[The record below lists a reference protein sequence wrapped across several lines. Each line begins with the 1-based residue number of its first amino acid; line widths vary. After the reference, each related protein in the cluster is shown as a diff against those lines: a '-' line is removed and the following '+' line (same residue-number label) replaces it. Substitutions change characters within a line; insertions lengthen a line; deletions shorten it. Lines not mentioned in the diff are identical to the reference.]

1 MLASGRQRLAA
12 RWDPPFWIGDREFSA
27 ADLELVCETVKRFPL
42 LSRWELALTICEN
55 LPWAA
60 PSGRPRVH
68 SCLVLLEQLAAAG
81 RVVLPA
87 KVAQGPRR
95 PRAVRAGALPPVT
108 VVASLADVR
117 PVTVE
122 PVPPEERPLWDATV
136 AAEHAQGF
144 RRAFG
149 AHQRYWIRGRF
160 QGQPVILGG
169 LLFAAPAR
177 HVACR
182 DVWLG
187 WTPFQRKRFRY
198 RLVANSRFLIRVG
211 VAVPHL
217 ASHALAL
224 ALRRLRAD
232 WLGRFG
238 YEPVVV
244 ETFVRAPRRGTC
256 YRAANWVHL
265 GQTTG
270 TGRQDRRYGEAGS
283 VKEVFAY
290 PLVADFRRALVAD
303 GSTAAL
309 AAKEG
314 PTVPAD
320 QPIPPERALEHIRQ
334 RFELLSPWLDEK
346 QRRLLAAVEAK
357 LLGPARA
364 AEVAAAVHLAPR
376 TVQAGLRE
384 LADPASIE
392 PERIRRPGGG
402 RKPLTARDPEL
413 RDALAR
419 LVAQATR
426 GDPES
431 PLCWTNKSTRDLAA
445 ALQGQGHVVSHSAVG
460 HLLHDMGYSLQANRK
475 LREGEMPVA
484 DRDAQ
489 FRRINADVQD
499 HQRRGQP
506 VISID
511 TKKRELI
518 GNFKNGGREWEP
530 KKHPVAVEMHDFP
543 TELGKVS
550 PHGVFD
556 VTRNEAMVTVGTD
569 HDTAVFAINS
579 IQSWWTA
586 MGQAAYPQAT
596 ALLITADGGGSN
608 SPRCRLWRT
617 QLQRL
622 ADAIGLTIELRH
634 FPPGTSKWNAIE
646 HRLFSYISINTR
658 GRPLT
663 SHAVIV
669 NLIAHTTTAA
679 GLKVRCHLDQT
690 PYPTGV
696 AVTDEELERVQIER
710 DEFHPDW
717 NYRIRPHARSQSGA

>member
-1 MLASGRQRLAA
+1 MAR
-12 RWDPPFWIGDREFSA
+12 RWDPPFWVGDREFSA
-27 ADLELVCETVKRFPL
+27 ADLEQIRETAARFPR

-60 PSGRPRVH
+60 PNGRPRVH

-87 KVAQGPRR
+87 KAPQGARR
-95 PRAVRAGALPPVT
+95 RRAASAEALPPVA
-108 VVASLADVR
+108 VVASLAEVR

-122 PVPPEERPLWDATV
+122 PVPAEEQPLWDATM
-136 AAEHAQGF
+136 AAEHAEGF

-160 QGQPVILGG
+160 QGQPVVLGG
-169 LLFAAPAR
+169 LLFAAAAR

-198 RLVANSRFLIRVG
+198 RVVANSRFLVRVG
-211 VAVPHL
+211 VQVPHL

-224 ALRRLRAD
+224 ALRRLRQD

-238 YEPVVV
+238 YEPVAV

-270 TGRQDRRYGEAGS
+270 TGRQDRRYGEPGS

-290 PLVADFRRALVAD
+290 PLVADWRQALVAD
-303 GSTAAL
+303 SSTAAP
-309 AAKEG
+309 AKEG
-314 PTVPAD
+314 QTVPAD
-320 QPIPPERALEHIRQ
+320 LPPPPEQTLEHIRQ
-334 RFELLSPWLDEK
+334 RFALLSPWLDEK

-357 LLGPARA
+357 LLGPERA
-364 AEVAAAVHLAPR
+364 AEVAALVHLAPR
-376 TVQAGLRE
+376 TVRAGLRE
-384 LADPASIE
+384 LADPGSIE
-392 PERIRRPGGG
+392 PERVRRQGGG
-402 RKPLTARDPEL
+402 RKPLTELHPEL
-413 RDALAR
+413 REALGQ
-419 LVAQATR
+419 LVAPATR

-431 PLCWTNKSTRDLAA
+431 PLCWTNKSTRDLAK
-445 ALQGQGHVVSHSAVG
+445 ALQAQGHILSHSTVA
-460 HLLHDMGYSLQANRK
+460 HLLRDMGFSLQANRK
-475 LREGEMPVA
+475 LREGKTSVA

-489 FRRINADVQD
+489 FHRINADVQD
-499 HQRRGQP
+499 YQRRGQP

-511 TKKRELI
+511 TKKKEMI
-518 GNFKNGGREWEP
+518 GNFKNGGRECEP
-530 KKHPVAVEMHDFP
+530 QKHPVAVEMHDFP
-543 TELGKVS
+543 TELGKAS
-550 PHGVFD
+550 PYGVFD
-556 VTRNEAMVTVGTD
+556 VTRNEALVNVGTD

-579 IQSWWTA
+579 IQSWWTV
-586 MGQAAYPQAT
+586 MGHAAYPEAT

-608 SPRCRLWRT
+608 NPRCRLWRT

-622 ADAIGLTIELRH
+622 ADVSGLTIELRH

-646 HRLFSYISINTR
+646 HRLFSYISINSR
-658 GRPLT
+658 GRPFT
-663 SHAVIV
+663 SHEVLV
-669 NLIAHTTTAA
+669 NMIGHTTTAR
-679 GLKVRCHLDQT
+679 GLKVRCQLD
-690 PYPTGV
+690 PASYPTGV
-696 AVTDEELERVQIER
+696 VVTDEELERVQIER
-710 DEFHPDW
+710 DEFHPEW
-717 NYRIRPHARSQSGA
+717 NYRIRPNAPNLCSSWKRT

>member
-1 MLASGRQRLAA
+1 MYETA
-12 RWDPPFWIGDREFSA
+12 R
-27 ADLELVCETVKRFPL
+27 RFPR

-55 LPWAA
+55 LPWGA
-60 PSGRPRVH
+60 PNGRPRVH

-87 KVAQGPRR
+87 KVAQGRRR
-95 PRAVRAGALPPVT
+95 PRAVRAEALPPVA
-108 VVASLADVR
+108 VVARLADVR
-117 PVTVE
+117 PVTVD
-122 PVPPEERPLWDATV
+122 PVPPDEQPLWDATV
-136 AAEHAQGF
+136 EAEHAQGF

-149 AHQRYWIRGRF
+149 AHQRYWIHGRF

-169 LLFAAPAR
+169 LLFAAAAR

-182 DVWLG
+182 DGWLG

-198 RLVANSRFLIRVG
+198 RLVANSRFLIRTG
-211 VAVPHL
+211 VQVPHL

-224 ALRRLRAD
+224 ALRRLPKD
-232 WLGRFG
+232 WLDRFG

-270 TGRQDRRYGEAGS
+270 TGRQDRRYGEPGS

-290 PLVADFRRALVAD
+290 PLVTNFRQALVAD
-303 GSTAAL
+303 GSPATL

-314 PTVPAD
+314 HTVPTD
-320 QPIPPERALEHIRQ
+320 LPTPNELALQHIRQ
-334 RFELLSPWLDEK
+334 RFALLSPWLDEK

-357 LLGPARA
+357 LLGPERA
-364 AEVAAAVHLAPR
+364 AEVAALVHLSPR
-376 TVQAGLRE
+376 TVRAGLRE
-384 LADPASIE
+384 LADPGSIE

-402 RKPLTARDPEL
+402 RKPLTELHPEL
-413 RDALAR
+413 RDALAQ
-419 LVAQATR
+419 LVAPATR

-431 PLCWTNKSTRDLAA
+431 PLCWTNKSSRDLAD
-445 ALQGQGHVVSHSAVG
+445 ALQSQGHAISDRTVAK
-460 HLLHDMGYSLQANRK
+460 LLHEMGYSLQANRK
-475 LREGEMPVA
+475 LREGKMPVA

-499 HQRRGQP
+499 YQRRGQP

-530 KKHPVAVEMHDFP
+530 KKQPVAVEMHDFP

-569 HDTAVFAINS
+569 HDTAVFAVNS

-586 MGQAAYPQAT
+586 MGQAAYPQAKE
-596 ALLITADGGGSN
+596 LLITADGGGSN
-608 SPRCRLWRT
+608 NPRCRLWRT

-622 ADAIGLTIELRH
+622 ADASGLRIEVRH

-646 HRLFSYISINTR
+646 HRLFSYITINAR
-658 GRPLT
+658 GRPFT
-663 SHAVIV
+663 SHEVIV
-669 NLIAHTTTAA
+669 NVIAHTTTAA
-679 GLKVRCHLDQT
+679 GLKVHCQLDKT

-696 AVTDEELERVQIER
+696 EVTDEELERVQIER
-710 DEFHPDW
+710 HEFHPEW
-717 NYRIRPHARSQSGA
+717 NYRIRPRIRSESDA

>member
-1 MLASGRQRLAA
+1 M
-12 RWDPPFWIGDREFSA
+12 
-27 ADLELVCETVKRFPL
+27 CETAGRFPQ

-55 LPWAA
+55 LPWEA
-60 PSGRPRVH
+60 PNGRPRVH

-81 RVVLPA
+81 RVVLPP
-87 KVAQGPRR
+87 KRPQGPRR
-95 PRAVRAGALPPVT
+95 ARAARANALPPIAI
-108 VVASLADVR
+108 VASLTDVR

-122 PVPPEERPLWDATV
+122 PVPADEQPRWDATM

-149 AHQRYWIRGRF
+149 AHQRYWIHGLF

-169 LLFAAPAR
+169 LLFAASAR

-187 WTPFQRKRFRY
+187 WGPLQRKRFRY

-211 VAVPHL
+211 VQVPHL

-224 ALRRLRAD
+224 ALRRLPGD

-244 ETFVRAPRRGTC
+244 ETFVRAPWRGTC

-265 GQTTG
+265 GQTRG

-283 VKEVFAY
+283 VKDVFAY
-290 PLVADFRRALVAD
+290 PMVANFRAALVAE
-303 GSTAAL
+303 GRPPAP

-314 PTVPAD
+314 QTVPDLPMPDDLVA
-320 QPIPPERALEHIRQ
+320 EHIRQ
-334 RFELLSPWLDEK
+334 RFELLSPWLNEK

-357 LLGPARA
+357 LLGPERA
-364 AEVAAAVHLAPR
+364 GQVAALVHLTPR
-376 TVQAGLRE
+376 TIRTGLRE
-384 LADPASIE
+384 LAEPGSIE
-392 PERIRRPGGG
+392 PERVRRPGGG
-402 RKPLTARDPEL
+402 RKPLTQLHPEL

-419 LVAQATR
+419 LVALATR

-431 PLCWTNKSTRDLAA
+431 PLCWTNKSTRDLAD
-445 ALQGQGHVVSHSAVG
+445 ALQAQGHAVSDRTVAK
-460 HLLHDMGYSLQANRK
+460 LLHEMGYSLQANRK
-475 LREGEMPVA
+475 LREGRMPVP

-499 HQRRGQP
+499 YQRRGQP

-511 TKKRELI
+511 TKKKELI

-530 KKHPVAVEMHDFP
+530 KKQPVTVDVHDFP

-550 PHGVFD
+550 PYGVFD

-569 HDTAVFAINS
+569 HDTAVFAVNS
-579 IQSWWTA
+579 IQTWWTA
-586 MGQAAYPQAT
+586 LGQAAYPQAKE
-596 ALLITADGGGSN
+596 LLITADGGGGN
-608 SPRCRLWRT
+608 NPRCRLWRT

-622 ADAIGLTIELRH
+622 ADTSGLRIEVRH

-646 HRLFSYISINTR
+646 HRLFSYITINAR
-658 GRPLT
+658 GRPFT
-663 SHAVIV
+663 SHEVIV
-669 NLIAHTTTAA
+669 NVIAHTTTAA
-679 GLKVRCHLDQT
+679 GLKVHCQMDRT
-690 PYPTGV
+690 PYPTGIE
-696 AVTDEELERVQIER
+696 VTDEELERVQIER
-710 DEFHPDW
+710 HEFHPEC
-717 NYRIRPHARSQSGA
+717 NYRVRPHVRSELNA